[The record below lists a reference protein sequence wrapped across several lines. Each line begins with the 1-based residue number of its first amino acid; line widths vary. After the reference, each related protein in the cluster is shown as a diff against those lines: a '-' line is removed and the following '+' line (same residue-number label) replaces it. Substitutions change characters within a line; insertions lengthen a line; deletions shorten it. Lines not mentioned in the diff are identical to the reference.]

1 MNKKYEYDSEFPLSV
16 WIGNLGKYNEGYLI
30 GEWLKLPA
38 TDKEINK
45 LLERIGTSD
54 KPDVNGVYYEEYFC
68 ADYDNYTGLKDVL
81 NYEYDLSYLN
91 YFAYKLEQ
99 LSPKEYEK
107 LRLIVKNQNLEFYET
122 LNFLAQDF
130 INKIEDYKDF
140 DKKDIGTINY
150 DISFFENDI
159 DYKNF
164 LYSKEIQDRDYD
176 GDGVKDIHDADFR
189 DREVETFGDLDKKEK
204 DKIKEMNK
212 GRTR

>member
-38 TDKEINK
+38 TDKEINE
-45 LLERIGTSD
+45 LLERIGISD
-54 KPDVNGVYYEEYFC
+54 KPDINGVYYEEYFC
-68 ADYDNYTGLKDVL
+68 ADYDNYTGLKNVL

-164 LYSKEIQDRDYD
+164 LYSKEIQERDYD

-189 DREVETFGDLDKKEK
+189 DREVENFGDLDKKEK
-204 DKIKEMNK
+204 EKIKEMNK